1 MSKLFVFQRLIYA
14 FLLLTVVELSA
25 QSSQVTW
32 KQLSE
37 VTFKEE
43 YNKEYD
49 FNVLIPY
56 FSDKIKALDG
66 TVIEVEGYYIP
77 IDEEGYEKSII
88 LSAFPNSQCF
98 FCGISGP
105 ESVLEAKVKQVPKN
119 IKLDAKIKIRGKLS
133 LNSRDLSRLNY
144 ILENAVL
151 IK

>member
-1 MSKLFVFQRLIYA
+1 MSKLFVFQHLIYA
-14 FLLLTVVELSA
+14 FLLLTVVESAA
-25 QSSQVTW
+25 QSTQVTW

-66 TVIEVEGYYIP
+66 KVIEVEGYYIP
-77 IDEEGYEKSII
+77 IDEEGYERSII

-98 FCGISGP
+98 FCGLSGP
-105 ESVLEAKVKQVPKN
+105 ESVLEARVKKVPEN
-119 IKLDAKIKIRGKLS
+119 IKLDAKIKVRGKLR
-133 LNSRDLSRLNY
+133 LNARDLSRLNY
-144 ILENAVL
+144 ILEDAVML
-151 IK
+151 K